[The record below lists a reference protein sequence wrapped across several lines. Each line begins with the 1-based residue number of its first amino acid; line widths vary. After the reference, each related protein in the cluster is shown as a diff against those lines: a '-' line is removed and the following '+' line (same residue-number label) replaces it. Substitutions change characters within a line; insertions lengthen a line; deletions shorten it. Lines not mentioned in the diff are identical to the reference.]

1 MPKTFRSGVDRD
13 LITVKDG
20 DDDINEIM
28 MGLRS
33 DAQFQ
38 DREFSPWIIRS
49 SRSFAFMQGVAL
61 S

>member
-28 MGLRS
+28 MG
-33 DAQFQ
+33 
-38 DREFSPWIIRS
+38 S
-49 SRSFAFMQGVAL
+49 SCGYC
-61 S
+61 